1 MALDKHVD
9 AVCATVGAI
18 LSRHIEAIARSR
30 VRVSTRLACVRW
42 TVFVSLALCVLLV
55 SAASIAATSVEAFVQ
70 TNIDRSYALL
80 RDPNLGAAA
89 RQQQFAT
96 QLRSL
101 VDTNRVA
108 LFTLG
113 PYARD
118 ASKET
123 LDEFTTAFGDFLT
136 TIYQQALNRY
146 KTQRIKVTG
155 SIPRATDDVIVNA
168 AIGNENEA
176 ASELHV
182 AFRVRSSAT
191 GGYVITD
198 MQAEGIWLAV
208 TERADFTSYLQQH
221 GGNLTLLSGEL
232 HDRASAIRTVLAM
245 AK

>member
-18 LSRHIEAIARSR
+18 LSRHH
-30 VRVSTRLACVRW
+30 LACVRW

-168 AIGNENEA
+168 VIGNENEA

-221 GGNLTLLSGEL
+221 GGNLMLLSSEL
-232 HDRASAIRTVLAM
+232 HDRAAANRSTLAM